1 MFILCETHS
10 IHIFHDER
18 PWPNFSQRP
27 VVVLIEEVD
36 LVLVVPPTTLA
47 VALARIAA
55 DEQLRAREFL
65 NFGDVAVLDRLLGPG
80 DSFVK
85 LAGGL
90 AGIVRPDRSNSCF
103 SQPEITAATAGKK

>member
-1 MFILCETHS
+1 MLILCETHS
-10 IHIFHDER
+10 IHIFHDKR

-36 LVLVVPPTTLA
+36 LVLVVPATTLA

-55 DEQLRAREFL
+55 DEQLCARKRL
-65 NFGDVAVLDRLLGPG
+65 NLGDIAVVDRFFGSS

-85 LAGGL
+85 LARGL
-90 AGIVRPDRSNSCF
+90 ACIVRPDGSNSCF